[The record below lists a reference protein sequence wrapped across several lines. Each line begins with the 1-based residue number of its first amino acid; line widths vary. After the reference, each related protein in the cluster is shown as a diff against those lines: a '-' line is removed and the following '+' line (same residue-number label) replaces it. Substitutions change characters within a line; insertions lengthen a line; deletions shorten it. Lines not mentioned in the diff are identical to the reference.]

1 MIVSI
6 NNAITN
12 LNQYNMTTI
21 DKSCLITQLQV
32 PEAISEII
40 KSFVFYN
47 IDEITAKNKVKND
60 KVVIRAINH
69 GIFLGE
75 DEEHWSKEIYAV
87 EFGDNNE
94 IISNNLGIQMQSINC
109 RVCGNYWH
117 GDATISQ
124 LKCKCHDNE
133 ELYDNTDGESDE
145 DDYHFYSY
153 SRIW

>member
-1 MIVSI
+1 MIVCI
-6 NNAITN
+6 NNAITD

-32 PEAISEII
+32 PEVISDII

-60 KVVIRAINH
+60 ELVISVINH

-87 EFGDNNE
+87 EFDDNNE
-94 IISNNLGIQMQSINC
+94 IISNNSVLQMQSINC
-109 RVCGNYWH
+109 RVCGNYWRIA
-117 GDATISQ
+117 DTISQ
-124 LKCKCHDNE
+124 IKCKCHDNE
-133 ELYDNTDGESDE
+133 ELYDDETDEEE
-145 DDYHFYSY
+145 DDYHFDRYGGL
-153 SRIW
+153 W